1 MRLYEP
7 ITLIIVVVTVA
18 ALAAG
23 GYASWRYFGMPQD
36 SQVEEVCEQGID
48 DLTGLDLDL
57 SPETPEQSVNQLPHG
72 Q

>member
-36 SQVEEVCEQGID
+36 NMVEEVCEDGIN
-48 DLTGLDLDL
+48 DLTGVEPDL
-57 SPETPEQSVNQLPHG
+57 SPETPEQSISQIQHG